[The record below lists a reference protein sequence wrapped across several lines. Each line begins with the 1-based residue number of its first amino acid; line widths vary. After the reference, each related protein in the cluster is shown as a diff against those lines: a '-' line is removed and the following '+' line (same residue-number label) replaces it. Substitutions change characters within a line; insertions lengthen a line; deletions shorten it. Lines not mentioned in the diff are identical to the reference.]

1 MASAKSFAL
10 TALRSN
16 FSRSSNT
23 ARQFHTT
30 FAKVQPCQRALRPA
44 FVPVRWHSIPP
55 SARVKDYD
63 FSQIKQFASSPSPER
78 LIIGKSVQPTLTS
91 IPQHN
96 HAIAKLTRS
105 SDVREPSEYEA
116 GFIPGA
122 INIPVKSQ
130 PDAMFLDE
138 AEFEDRFGFSKP
150 SMDKELVFYCKAGV
164 RSSAAANLARQNG
177 YENIAEYKGSWM
189 DWERKGGESSKP

>member
-16 FSRSSNT
+16 ISRQCRSSNI
-23 ARQFHTT
+23 ARQFHTSFT
-30 FAKVQPCQRALRPA
+30 KVQPCQRALRPA

-63 FSQIKQFASSPSPER
+63 FSQIKEFADSPSPER
-78 LIIGKSVQPTLTS
+78 LII
-91 IPQHN
+91 
-96 HAIAKLTRS
+96 
-105 SDVREPSEYEA
+105 DVREPSEYEA

-150 SMDKELVFYCKAGV
+150 PMDKELVFYCKAGV

-189 DWERKGGESSKP
+189 DWENNGGQTSKP